1 MNKPVIMT
9 VDDDPDVLS
18 AIERDL
24 RKHYRKDYRVIKAE
38 SGDIALEN
46 TRRLKQRDIPIA
58 LFLVDQR
65 MPGMTGTDLL
75 QEVSPLYPRSRKVL
89 LTAYSDTQAAID
101 SINKVGLDYYLMKPW
116 DPPDE
121 RLYPVLDDLLSDWT
135 ANFKMPFDGI
145 RVAGAKWSRQCYQ
158 IKEFLSRNRVP
169 YQWID
174 IELDESTQ
182 KLVSD
187 ITEGDLTKLP
197 VMFLTDGSHLVAPT
211 NLELA
216 SQIGL
221 DTTAKQPFYD
231 LIVIGGGPAG
241 LANAVYGSSEGLS
254 TLLIEQNA
262 PGGQAGTSSRIE
274 NYLGFPTGI
283 SGANLARR
291 ATTQARRFGT
301 EMLTAQEVTRISC
314 EDPYRI
320 VRMADGSEVS
330 CYAVMVAT
338 GMSVRKL
345 EVPGLDVLVGAG
357 VYYGAA
363 TTEAAT
369 YRDGEVCVV
378 GGANS
383 AGQGAL
389 YFSRYAEHVTMLV
402 RADGLEDSMSQ
413 YLIDRINS
421 TRNIDVINK
430 VVVSGVFG
438 NGHLE
443 KIELQDIETLETKT
457 VDSNALFIFVG
468 SAPRSEI
475 LKSIVEMDE
484 KDFILTGPDIPRVK
498 NRPRGWI
505 LDRDPFMFETSM
517 PGIFAAGDV
526 RSGANRRV
534 AAAVGEGSAAI
545 YDIHKYLETV

>member
-1 MNKPVIMT
+1 MTKPVIMT
-9 VDDDPDVLS
+9 IDDDPDVLR

-38 SGDIALEN
+38 SGSAALEN
-46 TRRLKQRDIPIA
+46 TRRLKQREIPVA
-58 LFLVDQR
+58 LFLADQR
-65 MPGMTGTDLL
+65 MPGMTGTELL
-75 QEVSPLYPRSRKVL
+75 QEAGLLYPKSRKVL
-89 LTAYSDTQAAID
+89 LTAYSDTEAAID

-121 RLYPVLDDLLSDWT
+121 RLYPVLDDLLSDWA
-135 ANFKMPFDGI
+135 ANFKAPFEGI

-158 IKEFLSRNRVP
+158 IKEFLSRNRIP
-169 YQWID
+169 YQWVD
-174 IELDESTQ
+174 IEQDETTRE
-182 KLVSD
+182 LVKN

-197 VMFLTDGSHLVAPT
+197 VMFLTDGSYLVAPT

-216 SQIGL
+216 SRIGL

-241 LANAVYGSSEGLS
+241 LANAVYGTSEGLN

-274 NYLGFPTGI
+274 NYLGFPSGI

-291 ATTQARRFGT
+291 ATTQALRFGT
-301 EMLTAQEVTRISC
+301 EMLTAQEVVGVSC

-320 VRMADGSEVS
+320 VKMADGSEVS
-330 CYAVMVAT
+330 SYAVMVAT
-338 GMSVRKL
+338 GMSVRRL
-345 EVPGLDVLVGAG
+345 EVPGLDELVGAG

-363 TTEAAT
+363 TTEAAL
-369 YRDGEVCVV
+369 YRGTEVCVV

-389 YFSRYAEHVTMLV
+389 YFARYAEHVTMLV
-402 RADGLEDSMSQ
+402 RAEGLEISMSQ

-421 TRNIDVINK
+421 TPNIDVITRT
-430 VVVSGVFG
+430 VVSGVFG

-443 KIELQDIETLETKT
+443 QIELHDLDKDQCKK
-457 VDSNALFIFVG
+457 VDANALFIFVG

-475 LKSIVEMDE
+475 LNGIVEMDE
-484 KDFILTGPDIPRVK
+484 KNFIFTGPDIPKVD
-498 NRPRGWI
+498 NRPRGWS
-505 LDRDPFMFETSM
+505 LERDPFMFETSV

-545 YDIHKYLETV
+545 YDVHKYLETV